1 MYYFVQIRILA
12 VLIIRIQD
20 VLIRINAV
28 LVIRIPD

>member
-1 MYYFVQIRILA
+1 LYYFVQIRILA